1 VRTRGTSSGFW
12 IALAAA
18 WLLLV
23 QSIAGSFAAAPQQA
37 LDAFGNPLC
46 ITSTDHSQPDND
58 HHKVPGCCIL
68 GCNAIASYI
77 ASPPDDAWLENGFEA
92 TTIRFAPALRDI
104 VVGEDDHD
112 PGSPRAPPTLV

>member
-1 VRTRGTSSGFW
+1 L
-12 IALAAA
+12 I
-18 WLLLV
+18 V
-23 QSIAGSFAAAPQQA
+23 QSIASSFAAPPHPA

-46 ITSTDHSQPDND
+46 ITSTGHGQPDTD

-68 GCNAIASYI
+68 GCNALTSYI
-77 ASPPDDAWLENGFEA
+77 ASPPDDAWLKNGFEA